1 MEEELWK
8 TIPISIKYEASTFG
22 RIRKIKTGH
31 ILKFHKVRHGYLKTG
46 IKGTNGE
53 NITNRVHRLVA
64 ITFIENPYNKPTVNH
79 INHKRSNNNVYNLE
93 WATYKEQMEHS
104 RKRKLTTEENAFTDT
119 WGVRNIWK
127 CDPET
132 GERLEMFSTIREA
145 AASSHQKKSMSE
157 IYTVAEDHEIR
168 SSIETIYPCIKTAIG
183 FAWEFDSR
191 RTIKSEEWK
200 DIDPVHVNDSTG
212 YKISTLG
219 RILTKRNKVKSP
231 YGPGYPSHCIGGKQ
245 FPSHRL
251 VALTFIPNVDGKDFV
266 NHIDGN
272 IYNTIIENLEFC
284 SISENA
290 KHAHENGLIK
300 RETKKVWQ
308 YDLDGN
314 FIKEFNSVK
323 EAKDEL
329 GYRNISKAISKDCAL
344 YGFLWRRPSDDKS
357 KIVVKRRKIR
367 IRKTKVVIKRKIKK
381 VWQYDLKGN
390 FIKEFNSSKEVK
402 DELGINIRE
411 AIAKG
416 GYAGGFIW
424 RRPSDDKSKIVVK
437 RRLYKTKKVWQYDLN
452 GNFIK
457 EFNSAKEVKDELG
470 YCNISKAISK
480 DCALYGFLW
489 GRPSDDKSKVVVKR
503 RKIQKTQKVWQYDL
517 KGNFIKEFNSV
528 KEAKDELG
536 SGNIQKAILKEG
548 SSGGFLWRRPSDD
561 KSKVVKRKK
570 RKTPKVWQ
578 YDIKG
583 NFIKEFIST
592 KEAMDELGVCDSSIR
607 SSISQGSS
615 AGGFIWRRPSD
626 DKSKVVK

>member
-1 MEEELWK
+1 MEEEIWK
-8 TIPISIKYEASTFG
+8 TIPISLKYEASTFG
-22 RIRKIKTGH
+22 RIRRIKSGR
-31 ILKFHKVRHGYLKTG
+31 ILKSYGVGPGYLAVS

-53 NITNRVHRLVA
+53 SITDRVHRLVA
-64 ITFIENPYNKPTVNH
+64 ITFIPNPENKPTVNH
-79 INHKRSNNNVYNLE
+79 IDHEPSNSHVSNLE
-93 WATYKEQMEHS
+93 WATYQEQIEHA
-104 RKRKLTTEENAFTDT
+104 RKRKLTTEETAFTDI
-119 WGVRNIWK
+119 WGVRDIWK

-183 FAWEFDSR
+183 FSWEFDKL

-200 DIDPVHVNDSTG
+200 DIDPVHVHGSTG

-231 YGPGYPSHCIGGKQ
+231 YGPDYPCHSIRKKQ
-245 FPSHRL
+245 YFSHRL
-251 VALTFIPNVDGKDFV
+251 VSLTFIPIVDGKDLV
-266 NHIDGN
+266 NHIDGYV
-272 IYNTIIENLEFC
+272 YNPSVDNLEFC
-284 SISENA
+284 SNSENIQ
-290 KHAHENGLIK
+290 HAHENGLIK
-300 RETKKVWQ
+300 QETKKVWQ
-308 YDLDGN
+308 YDLNGN

-402 DELGINIRE
+402 DELGTNIRV

-424 RRPSDDKSKIVVK
+424 RRPSDDKIKVVK
-437 RRLYKTKKVWQYDLN
+437 QKIREIKKVWQYDLN

-457 EFNSAKEVKDELG
+457 EFNSVKEAKDELG
-470 YCNISKAISK
+470 KGNIKDAILKGGS
-480 DCALYGFLW
+480 AGGFIW
-489 GRPSDDKSKVVVKR
+489 RRPSDDKSKVVVKR
-503 RKIQKTQKVWQYDL
+503 RKIQTQKVWQYDL

-548 SSGGFLWRRPSDD
+548 SAGGFLWRRPSDD

-615 AGGFIWRRPSD
+615 AGGFIWRRPS
-626 DKSKVVK
+626 